1 MAARSPTAV
10 GRGRTGPVTAASLAL
25 MTATSSRRGDYSPM
39 VHLRTVPDVFHARVI
54 AARLGADGIL
64 TELRGAVGGP
74 YPIGSVSVWVTPAD
88 EEIACELLLA
98 DELEAA
104 FEEVPEGWE
113 PTRSPP
119 DGPARL
125 DGPPGAGGGG
135 PGRHDRGDRGRP
147 AAALSARPGPDG
159 LTRP

>member
-1 MAARSPTAV
+1 
-10 GRGRTGPVTAASLAL
+10 

-74 YPIGSVSVWVTPAD
+74 YPIGTVSVWVTPDD

-104 FEEVPEGWE
+104 FEEVPEGWAV
-113 PTRSPP
+113 
-119 DGPARL
+119 PAGSR
-125 DGPPGAGGGG
+125 
-135 PGRHDRGDRGRP
+135 RTIIF
-147 AAALSARPGPDG
+147 G
-159 LTRP
+159 LTARRVLAAVALLVMIGAVMAGRLLP

>member
-1 MAARSPTAV
+1 MS
-10 GRGRTGPVTAASLAL
+10 
-25 MTATSSRRGDYSPM
+25 ATSSRRGDYGPM

-74 YPIGSVSVWVTPAD
+74 YPFGSVSVWVTPAD
-88 EEIACELLLA
+88 QEIACELLLA

-113 PTRSPP
+113 QSGSRRTILLGWTTRQLLAAMALVVLL
-119 DGPARL
+119 GAVVAGRL
-125 DGPPGAGGGG
+125 
-135 PGRHDRGDRGRP
+135 
-147 AAALSARPGPDG
+147 LS
-159 LTRP
+159 

>member
-1 MAARSPTAV
+1 
-10 GRGRTGPVTAASLAL
+10 
-25 MTATSSRRGDYSPM
+25 MTATSSRRGEYSPM

-64 TELRGAVGGP
+64 TELRGAIGGP
-74 YPIGSVSVWVTPAD
+74 YPIGSVSVWVTPDD

-113 PTRSPP
+113 PAGSRRTILLGWTTRRVFAAMALVVMI
-119 DGPARL
+119 GTIMAGRL
-125 DGPPGAGGGG
+125 LP
-135 PGRHDRGDRGRP
+135 
-147 AAALSARPGPDG
+147 
-159 LTRP
+159 

>member
-1 MAARSPTAV
+1 
-10 GRGRTGPVTAASLAL
+10 
-25 MTATSSRRGDYSPM
+25 M

-74 YPIGSVSVWVTPAD
+74 YPLGSVSVWVTPAD

-104 FEEVPEGWE
+104 FEDVPEGWE
-113 PTRSPP
+113 RA
-119 DGPARL
+119 DARRGVL
-125 DGPPGAGGGG
+125 PVWTARRVLAAVALVVMIGAILA
-135 PGRHDRGDRGRP
+135 GRLLP
-147 AAALSARPGPDG
+147 
-159 LTRP
+159 

>member
-1 MAARSPTAV
+1 
-10 GRGRTGPVTAASLAL
+10 
-25 MTATSSRRGDYSPM
+25 MTATSSRRGDYGPM
-39 VHLRTVPDVFHARVI
+39 VHLRTVPDVFHARVL

-104 FEEVPEGWE
+104 FDDVPEGWE
-113 PTRSPP
+113 RSGTRRMVLP
-119 DGPARL
+119 GWTARRL
-125 DGPPGAGGGG
+125 MAAVALVVMIGVILAGRLL
-135 PGRHDRGDRGRP
+135 P
-147 AAALSARPGPDG
+147 
-159 LTRP
+159 

>member
-1 MAARSPTAV
+1 MRP
-10 GRGRTGPVTAASLAL
+10 TAASLAP
-25 MTATSSRRGDYSPM
+25 MTVTSSRRDDYIPM

-74 YPIGSVSVWVTPAD
+74 YPLGTVSVWVTPAD
-88 EEIACELLLA
+88 EGIACDLLLA

-113 PTRSPP
+113 PTEVRRRVFP
-119 DGPARL
+119 GWTARRVL
-125 DGPPGAGGGG
+125 AAVALVMILGAIVA
-135 PGRHDRGDRGRP
+135 GRLLP
-147 AAALSARPGPDG
+147 
-159 LTRP
+159 